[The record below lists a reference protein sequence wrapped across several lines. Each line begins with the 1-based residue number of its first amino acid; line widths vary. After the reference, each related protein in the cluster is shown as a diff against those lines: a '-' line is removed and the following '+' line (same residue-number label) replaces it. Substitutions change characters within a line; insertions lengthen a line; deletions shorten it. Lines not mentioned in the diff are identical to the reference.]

1 MPISLCE
8 EFGIAKVFLFGSYAR
23 VEANLGNDVDI
34 LIEKRRAK
42 GIEVFDF
49 QDLLSERLD
58 KPVDIATTEGA
69 SDRFLSKIRCDE
81 VLLYDAVLGNFIS
94 NPVYKSNS

>member
-49 QDLLSERLD
+49 
-58 KPVDIATTEGA
+58 
-69 SDRFLSKIRCDE
+69 
-81 VLLYDAVLGNFIS
+81 
-94 NPVYKSNS
+94 